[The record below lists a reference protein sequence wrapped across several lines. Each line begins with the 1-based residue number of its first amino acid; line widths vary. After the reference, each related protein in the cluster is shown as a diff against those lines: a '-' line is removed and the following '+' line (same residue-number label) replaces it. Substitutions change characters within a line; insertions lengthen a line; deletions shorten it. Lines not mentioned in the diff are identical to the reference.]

1 MSHINNFNKDGFV
14 LIQNQIFLIKQS
26 GHASYTPL
34 TASNLTIDEIYSMT
48 DKMIEAHKEF
58 LPEYH

>member
-14 LIQNQIFLIKQS
+14 LIQNQIILIKQS

-34 TASNLTIDEIYSMT
+34 TASNLTIDEIALGKSLT
-48 DKMIEAHKEF
+48 RHFCKNLI
-58 LPEYH
+58 